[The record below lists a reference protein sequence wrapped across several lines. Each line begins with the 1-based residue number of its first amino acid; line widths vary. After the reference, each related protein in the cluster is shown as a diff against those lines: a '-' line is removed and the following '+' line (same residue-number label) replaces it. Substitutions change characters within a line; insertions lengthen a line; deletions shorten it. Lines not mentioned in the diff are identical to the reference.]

1 MNSQI
6 TQTDLNL
13 AINYMVMERVAR
25 CMGAY
30 DYLVEEHDWIE
41 VFFEMAA
48 KGKLRAELMRL
59 GKENQ
64 GGLVTLFEQLHNI
77 FGLDG
82 EVLSGERQIDLGVAV
97 DQDNDHAVE
106 LATMSMDDLDGYIE
120 QRRSE
125 EEQEGNKDKKQ
136 KKKISIYSMM
146 PWENTKEAEAL
157 IDTILEEQ
165 IGCIEL
171 KGNEQ
176 LEKAIL
182 KWSCN
187 PLGINTLGLFVY
199 LIEEGLLDSI
209 IIDKEKAAD
218 KTSET
223 DEILGGIYAS
233 YFEIVKYT
241 ERYRKVSTQGKNIEI
256 DYIYSWK
263 QNVYCLDSI
272 IYSFLRKRDYL
283 LEGYTG
289 VGNGRS
295 IHKVLDEVSDL
306 LPAPLKLVDEN
317 SELLTIVHTLW
328 ATNCD
333 EYGGYHFDFKY
344 AKLIEYSGIKKE
356 IQHQKRDILPL
367 LKAKLETLLV
377 ILKKDEESMDSASEE
392 QSKSYTKE
400 YKRTRQ
406 LEEEIRYIEIDYLPA
421 LQRSLQLFESDKQQ
435 WIENQIQ
442 SIEVERARLRSQQKD
457 DKSSII
463 RTKLKILDAEQ
474 EKIKNRAT
482 RDKPIPWIKVR
493 EPYYEYISI

>member
-1 MNSQI
+1 MKSQI

-25 CMGAY
+25 CMGVY

-64 GGLVTLFEQLHNI
+64 GGLVTLFEQLDNI
-77 FGLDG
+77 FGLDR

-106 LATMSMDDLDGYIE
+106 LATMSMDDLNDYIE

-125 EEQEGNKDKKQ
+125 EEQGSNKDKNQ
-136 KKKISIYSMM
+136 KKKLNIYSMM
-146 PWENTKEAEAL
+146 PWENTTKAEHL
-157 IDTILEEQ
+157 IDAVTEEQ
-165 IGCIEL
+165 IGYITL
-171 KGNEQ
+171 KGNELLQ
-176 LEKAIL
+176 KATL

-199 LIEEGLLDSI
+199 SVEEGLLDNI
-209 IIDKEKAAD
+209 IAD
-218 KTSET
+218 KTGKVEET
-223 DEILGGIYAS
+223 DETLVDIYTS
-233 YFEIVKYT
+233 YFEVVKYT
-241 ERYRKVSTQGKNIEI
+241 ERHRKANTQRDDKKEL
-256 DYIYSWK
+256 YIYSWK

-272 IYSFLRKRDYL
+272 VYSFLRKKDYL

-289 VGNGRS
+289 VGNGRQ

-317 SELLTIVHTLW
+317 SELLTLIHTLW
-328 ATNCD
+328 TTNCNK
-333 EYGGYHFDFKY
+333 YGGYHFDFKY
-344 AKLIEYSGIKKE
+344 TRLVEYSGIEKE
-356 IQHQKRDILPL
+356 IKHQERDILPL

-377 ILKKDEESMDSASEE
+377 ILKKDEESMDETSEE
-392 QSKSYTKE
+392 QGKSYAKE
-400 YKRTRQ
+400 YERAKQ
-406 LEEEIRYIEIDYLPA
+406 LEEEIRYIETDYLPA
-421 LQRSLQLFESDKQQ
+421 LQRSLNLFENNKQQ

-442 SIEVERARLRSQQKD
+442 SIEAERARLRSQQED
-457 DKSSII
+457 ESSTIKV
-463 RTKLKILDAEQ
+463 KLKVLDAEQ
-474 EKIKNRAT
+474 EKMKKMAT